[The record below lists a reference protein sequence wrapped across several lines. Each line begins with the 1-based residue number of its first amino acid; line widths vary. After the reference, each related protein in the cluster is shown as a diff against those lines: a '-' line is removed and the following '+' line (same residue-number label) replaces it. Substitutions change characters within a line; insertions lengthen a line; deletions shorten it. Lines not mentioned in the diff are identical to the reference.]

1 MNLFWI
7 LKVLWIF
14 FGEITNEISFRGHF
28 LCILESFLNVNV
40 QNGYIVL
47 CCKKSKYFF
56 GCLIFLIYFWVFSRC

>member
-14 FGEITNEISFRGHF
+14 LVKSQMRLVLGVIFMYFRV
-28 LCILESFLNVNV
+28 FLNVNV

-47 CCKKSKYFF
+47 CCKKSKYFL
-56 GCLIFLIYFWVFSRC
+56 GCLIFLIYFG